1 MTDATDEPP
10 ATDKSIA
17 TDADAIRF
25 LADGAPVWKPKP
37 HDGGVPDA
45 RPERREPSHGGT
57 TFTLARSFPRCRSE
71 SPPHTPSFSP
81 ASSA

>member
-1 MTDATDEPP
+1 MTDATDEPR
-10 ATDKSIA
+10 ATDESIA

-25 LADGAPVWKPKP
+25 LADGAPVWEPKP
-37 HDGGVPDA
+37 HDGGVPDSK
-45 RPERREPSHGGT
+45 RLIQEEGV
-57 TFTLARSFPRCRSE
+57 TFTLARSRRRCRSE